1 VDRHRVGYE
10 DTEVQSAFRG
20 HQHDGDANNRR
31 AEKLNDAGGI
41 VRQMKSGKRDQVIPG
56 RACGEW

>member
-1 VDRHRVGYE
+1 VDRHRVGIE

-20 HQHDGDANNRR
+20 HQHDGHGNNRR

-41 VRQMKSGKRDQVIPG
+41 VRPDEERQARQVIPG
-56 RACGEW
+56 ARMR